1 MTMVSMPRAPSSA
14 DAILTIPNA
23 ISAARLSTAPAF
35 LWLFSHNRE
44 DAAVVVFGAGAFTD
58 FLDGYIAR
66 RTGSVTNLG
75 KLLDPLAD
83 RIFIATLVVGL
94 ATRGAIPVWLVV
106 AVAGRDLLLLLAW
119 PFVEGGR
126 AARIPVSF
134 IGKAATALLLVGL
147 TWLALAE
154 TTFSWGLLGRRVG
167 LPIVIAG
174 ASLYWAAAAG
184 YARRVLTRGTSA
196 TGERPSRSGGE
207 A

>member
-14 DAILTIPNA
+14 DAILTIPNL
-23 ISAARLSTAPAF
+23 ISAARLSTAPGF
-35 LWLFSHNRE
+35 LWLFSHDRE
-44 DAAVVVFGAGAFTD
+44 EAAVVVFGAGAFTD

-94 ATRGAIPVWLVV
+94 ATRGAIPMWLVA

-119 PFVEGGR
+119 PLVEGGR
-126 AARIPVSF
+126 AVRIPVSPS
-134 IGKAATALLLVGL
+134 GKAATALLLVGL

-154 TTFSWGLLGRRVG
+154 TTFSWGVHGRRLG

-174 ASLYWAAAAG
+174 AGLYWAAAVG
-184 YARRVLTRGTSA
+184 YARRVITRG
-196 TGERPSRSGGE
+196 RPSGRDDR